1 MTRRISFSRLSSY
14 SGPTVSFKGE
24 PIAVYTPPHSVL
36 SANDRAILALPN
48 APMQQQG
55 RGKGDLWLGGRGGRG
70 VAVVTEPVMLQV
82 VQQDRSVSF
91 EQAKNLLE
99 ASKKEHAEAQA
110 AHPVV
115 LQGSRTRTK
124 VFGFFKTRNP
134 MRGIYFVHL
143 ATERPPDDLNQ
154 RLSQNLLIYRPNT
167 GRSEYS
173 RNEHAEKYEPV
184 KTDEAQRLW
193 IGEHGV
199 TDPVVEF
206 NILTGGVLGCWAIL
220 DNKFPKDVL
229 RIRVVRATA
238 AMAEGEEE
246 EETTSP
252 VKGKGKGR
260 GKENTSSSSSL
271 SASASAS
278 SSSSQSPKK
287 GSTKGGGKYGGAND
301 AASNS
306 TSILGILIPTDKI
319 GRVLDVL
326 KTHEN
331 ETMSALQKQLDAIKN
346 PPPQLPPPA
355 AMSAGYASH
364 IPVPM
369 LVDGQQATAA
379 AAASAQK
386 QPQPPPPKTK
396 TLTKGLQPKNPDQ
409 GEYW

>member
-1 MTRRISFSRLSSY
+1 M
-14 SGPTVSFKGE
+14 SFKGE
-24 PIAVYTPPHSVL
+24 PTVVYSPPFSML
-36 SANDRAILALPN
+36 SANDRAILALPS

-55 RGKGDLWLGGRGGRG
+55 GRNKGDLWVSGRGGRG
-70 VAVVTEPVMLQV
+70 AAVLTEPVMLQV

-91 EQAKNLLE
+91 EQAKDLLE
-99 ASKKEHAEAQA
+99 ASKKEHAEAQS

-134 MRGIYFVHL
+134 MRGIYYVHL

-173 RNEHAEKYEPV
+173 RNEHAEKYETV
-184 KTDEAQRLW
+184 KIDEAQRLW
-193 IGEHGV
+193 SGEIGL

-238 AMAEGEEE
+238 AMADAMKVEEE
-246 EETTSP
+246 DDEETKSP
-252 VKGKGKGR
+252 VKGKGR
-260 GKENTSSSSSL
+260 GKENASSSL
-271 SASASAS
+271 SASSSSAS
-278 SSSSQSPKK
+278 SSSASSSSASSSSASSSCSSSQSPKK
-287 GSTKGGGKYGGAND
+287 GSTKDGTKGGDAND
-301 AASNS
+301 T

-331 ETMSALQKQLDAIKN
+331 ETTAALQKQLDATKN
-346 PPPQLPPPA
+346 PLPQLPPPA
-355 AMSAGYASH
+355 IMSH
-364 IPVPM
+364 LPVPM
-369 LVDGQQATAA
+369 LVDDQQAVAAA
-379 AAASAQK
+379 AAASVQK
-386 QPQPPPPKTK
+386 PPAPSK
-396 TLTKGLQPKNPDQ
+396 TLTKKGKPPKNPDQ